1 MNGEKELLLKLLA
14 YGIQTGEFH
23 LEEPGEAASAVLFM
37 VEGVKMC
44 SEVMPITEE
53 MLTGIYHQIKKLLGV
68 SEQGAGMIT
77 RKQKRS
83 ILYILFVFIL
93 CSAAKDFEFLVLKT
107 DETFLAENI
116 FCKIFAIL
124 VISQC
129 LVERKLSWRS
139 IGFRLKGIKK
149 GLFSD
154 FP

>member
-1 MNGEKELLLKLLA
+1 
-14 YGIQTGEFH
+14 
-23 LEEPGEAASAVLFM
+23 
-37 VEGVKMC
+37 
-44 SEVMPITEE
+44 
-53 MLTGIYHQIKKLLGV
+53 
-68 SEQGAGMIT
+68 MIT

-149 GLFSD
+149 GLILGFSLGLSTFAISYLPNSSYCFSWENHHG
-154 FP
+154 FPFIFPTSLFPIKQSPASPFPHFSSVSLEM